1 MISFLLIK
9 NKGRKKKKAIRTN
22 RVMGDEKYTNHCR
35 PVKEMTPRI
44 KTLIEDMLETMYDA
58 EGVGLAAP
66 QVGILKQICVID
78 VTPEC
83 DHPIVLVNPE
93 IIELSGEQI
102 GQEGCLS
109 VPGKVGIVKRAN
121 YAKVKALDENMN
133 EIIVEGE
140 ELLARALQHEI
151 DHLSGTLYVSKT
163 ENGIQDVEPIE

>member
-1 MISFLLIK
+1 M
-9 NKGRKKKKAIRTN
+9 AIRQIRTI
-22 RVMGDEKYTNHCR
+22 GDEILTKECK
-35 PVKEMTPRI
+35 PVKEMNERTLE
-44 KTLIEDMLETMYDA
+44 LIEDMFETMY
-58 EGVGLAAP
+58 ENNGVGLAAP
-66 QVGILKQICVID
+66 QVGVRKRVVVID
-78 VTPEC
+78 VE
-83 DHPIVLVNPE
+83 DGNQYVLINPE
-93 IIELSGEQI
+93 ILETSGSQT

-109 VPGKVGIVKRAN
+109 VPGKTGVVTRPD

>member
-1 MISFLLIK
+1 MAL
-9 NKGRKKKKAIRTN
+9 RTI
-22 RVMGDEKYTNHCR
+22 RVMGDEILTKQCR

-66 QVGILKQICVID
+66 QVGILKRIVVID
-78 VTPEC
+78 TGEEGECVT
-83 DHPIVLVNPE
+83 LVNPV
-93 IIELSGEQI
+93 ITLKSGEQI

>member
-1 MISFLLIK
+1 MAL
-9 NKGRKKKKAIRTN
+9 RTI
-22 RVMGDEKYTNHCR
+22 RVMGDEILTKQCR

-151 DHLSGTLYVSKT
+151 DHLSGTL
-163 ENGIQDVEPIE
+163 

>member
-1 MISFLLIK
+1 M
-9 NKGRKKKKAIRTN
+9 AIRNIRTL
-22 RVMGDEKYTNHCR
+22 GDDILRAKAKEIT
-35 PVKEMTPRI
+35 EMTPRI
-44 KTLIEDMLETMYDA
+44 EELIDDMFDTMYEA
-58 EGVGLAAP
+58 NGVGLAAP

-140 ELLARALQHEI
+140 DLLARALQHEI